1 MLITKLAFRNI
12 AGAGL
17 RTWLNVFVLSLAFV
31 LIIWMQGLIQGMS
44 RQLMN
49 DTIDSEF
56 GGGQFRHQAYDPYDP
71 LTIEDS
77 HAPLST
83 RLNDIISGGQATP
96 ILITSGAIFPEGR
109 VQSALLKGIDPGQQ
123 IISIPAGDL
132 ESENPDVIAALI
144 GSRMAK
150 QTNLKMGDYVTVR
163 WRDVNGTFD
172 AADVQIV
179 KIMSTSNPLIDNN
192 QIWISLEKLREM
204 LQAPGEAT
212 LVVLRK
218 NIESVPPG
226 NATWV
231 HRDLDYLLKDIR
243 DMIKAKSVGSSI
255 FYLLLL
261 SMALLAIFDT
271 QVLAIFRRRKEMG
284 TLMALGMARSKVIG
298 LFTLEGALHGIMALF
313 VGAVYG
319 IPILAFTA
327 VKGIPLPDVTD
338 DFGMAMSSTL
348 YPSYGLKLVIATTLL
363 VLITVTFVSFLPTR
377 KISKLKPTDAL
388 RGKLS

>member
-1 MLITKLAFRNI
+1 MLIIKLAFRNI
-12 AGAGL
+12 TGAGL

-31 LIIWMQGLIQGMS
+31 LIIWRQGLIQGMS
-44 RQLMN
+44 RQVMN
-49 DTIDSEF
+49 DTIESEF

-71 LTIEDS
+71 LTVEDS

-83 RLNDIISGGQATP
+83 RLNDIISRGQATP

-132 ESENPDVIAALI
+132 ENENPHAIPALI

-172 AADVQIV
+172 AADVRIV

-192 QIWISLEKLREM
+192 QIWVPLEKLREM

-255 FYLLLL
+255 FYVLLL

-298 LFTLEGALHGIMALF
+298 LFTLEGALHGVMALF

-319 IPILAFTA
+319 IPLLTFTA
-327 VKGIPLPDVTD
+327 VKGIPVPDVTD
-338 DFGMAMSSTL
+338 DFGIAMSSTL

>member
-1 MLITKLAFRNI
+1 MLIIKLALRNI

-83 RLNDIISGGQATP
+83 RLNEIISGGQATP

-132 ESENPDVIAALI
+132 ESENPDAIPALI

-172 AADVQIV
+172 AADVRIV

-226 NATWV
+226 DATWI
-231 HRDLDYLLKDIR
+231 HRDPDYLLKDIR

-298 LFTLEGALHGIMALF
+298 LFTLEGALHGVMALF

-319 IPILAFTA
+319 IPLLTLTA
-327 VKGIPLPDVTD
+327 VKGIPLPDVMD
-338 DFGMAMSSTL
+338 DFGIAMSSTL
-348 YPSYGLKLVIATTLL
+348 YPSYGLKLVIGTTLL

>member
-1 MLITKLAFRNI
+1 M
-12 AGAGL
+12 
-17 RTWLNVFVLSLAFV
+17 LSLAFV

-83 RLNDIISGGQATP
+83 RLNDIISGGHATP

-163 WRDVNGTFD
+163 WRDINGTFD
-172 AADVQIV
+172 AADVRIV

-192 QIWISLEKLREM
+192 QIWISLENLREM

-226 NATWV
+226 DTTWV
-231 HRDLDYLLKDIR
+231 YHDLDSLLKDIR

-319 IPILAFTA
+319 IPLLAFTA
-327 VKGIPLPDVTD
+327 VKGIPVPDVTD
-338 DFGMAMSSTL
+338 DFGIAMSSTL

>member
-1 MLITKLAFRNI
+1 MLTLKLAFRNI
-12 AGAGL
+12 IGAGL

-44 RQLMN
+44 RQIMN

-77 HAPLST
+77 HAPLSN
-83 RLNDIISGGQATP
+83 RLNDIISEGQATP

-123 IISIPAGDL
+123 IIAIPAGDL
-132 ESENPDVIAALI
+132 ESDNPDAIPALI

-150 QTNLKMGDYVTVR
+150 QTNLRMGDYVTVR

-172 AADVQIV
+172 AADVRIV
-179 KIMSTSNPLIDNN
+179 KIMSTSNPQIDNN
-192 QIWISLEKLREM
+192 QIWISLETLCEM

-212 LVVLRK
+212 LVILRK
-218 NIESVPPG
+218 NIESVPTG
-226 NATWV
+226 DATWI

-284 TLMALGMARSKVIG
+284 TLMALGMDRINVIS

-319 IPILAFTA
+319 IPLLALTA
-327 VKGIPLPDVTD
+327 AKGIPVPDVMD

>member
-172 AADVQIV
+172 ATDVQIV

-192 QIWISLEKLREM
+192 QIWVPLEKLREM

-218 NIESVPPG
+218 NIDSVPPG
-226 NATWV
+226 DATWI

-284 TLMALGMARSKVIG
+284 TLMALGMARIKVIG
-298 LFTLEGALHGIMALF
+298 LFTLEGALHGVMALF

-319 IPILAFTA
+319 IPLLAFTA

-338 DFGMAMSSTL
+338 DFGMALSSTL

>member
-1 MLITKLAFRNI
+1 MLIIKLAFRNI
-12 AGAGL
+12 TGAGL

-44 RQLMN
+44 RQVMN

-71 LTIEDS
+71 LTVEDS

-83 RLNDIISGGQATP
+83 LLNDIISGGRATP

-132 ESENPDVIAALI
+132 ESENPDAVPALI

-172 AADVQIV
+172 VTDVQIV

-218 NIESVPPG
+218 NIESVPTG
-226 NATWV
+226 NATWI

-271 QVLAIFRRRKEMG
+271 QVLAIFKRRKEMG
-284 TLMALGMARSKVIG
+284 TLMALGMARGKVIG
-298 LFTLEGALHGIMALF
+298 LFTLEGALHGVMALF

-319 IPILAFTA
+319 IPLLAFTA
-327 VKGIPLPDVTD
+327 IKGIPVPDITD
-338 DFGMAMSSTL
+338 DFGIAMSSTL

>member
-1 MLITKLAFRNI
+1 MLTVKLAFRNI
-12 AGAGL
+12 YGAGL
-17 RTWLNVFVLSLAFV
+17 RTWLNVFVLSMAFV

-44 RQLMN
+44 RQIMN

-77 HAPLST
+77 HAPLSN
-83 RLNDIISGGQATP
+83 RLNDIISEGHATP

-109 VQSALLKGIDPGQQ
+109 VQSTLLKGIDPGQQ
-123 IISIPAGDL
+123 IIAIPAGDL
-132 ESENPDVIAALI
+132 ESDNQDAIPALI

-163 WRDVNGTFD
+163 WRDINGTFD
-172 AADVQIV
+172 AADARIV
-179 KIMSTSNPLIDNN
+179 KIMNTSNPQLDNN

-218 NIESVPPG
+218 NIESAPTG
-226 NATWV
+226 DATWI

-284 TLMALGMARSKVIG
+284 TLMALGMDRSKVIS
-298 LFTLEGALHGIMALF
+298 LFTLEGALHGVMALF

-319 IPILAFTA
+319 IPLLALTA
-327 VKGIPLPDVTD
+327 IKGIPVPDVMD

>member
-1 MLITKLAFRNI
+1 MLIIKLAFRNI
-12 AGAGL
+12 VGAGL
-17 RTWLNVFVLSLAFV
+17 RTWLSVFVLSLAFV
-31 LIIWMQGLIQGMS
+31 LIIWMQGLIHGMS
-44 RQLMN
+44 RQVMN

-56 GGGQFRHQAYDPYDP
+56 GGGQFWHKAYDPYDP
-71 LTIEDS
+71 LTVEDS
-77 HAPLST
+77 HAPLSNP
-83 RLNDIISGGQATP
+83 LKDLISRGLATP

-109 VQSALLKGIDPGQQ
+109 VQSALLKGINPRQQ
-123 IISIPAGDL
+123 IISIPARDL
-132 ESENPDVIAALI
+132 ENENPDAVPALI

-150 QTNLKMGDYVTVR
+150 QTNLKMGDYITVR

-172 AADVQIV
+172 ATDVQIV

-192 QIWISLEKLREM
+192 QIWIPLEKLREM

-218 NIESVPPG
+218 NIKSAPPG
-226 NATWV
+226 NAIWI

-261 SMALLAIFDT
+261 LMALLAIFDT

-313 VGAVYG
+313 VGAFYG
-319 IPILAFTA
+319 IPLLAFTA
-327 VKGIPLPDVTD
+327 VKGIPVPAVTD
-338 DFGMAMSSTL
+338 DFGIAMSSTL

-377 KISKLKPTDAL
+377 KISKLKPSDAL